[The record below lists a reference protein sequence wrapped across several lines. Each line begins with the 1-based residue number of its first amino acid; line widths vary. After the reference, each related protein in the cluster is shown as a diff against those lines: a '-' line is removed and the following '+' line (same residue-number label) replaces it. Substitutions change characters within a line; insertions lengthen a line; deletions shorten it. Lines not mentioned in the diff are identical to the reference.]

1 VAASI
6 LNDVKKMCN
15 IAADDTSFDIDVIIH
30 TNSAFS
36 TLTQLGLGPESGFMI
51 ENSAATWDAFIGN
64 NPKLN
69 MVKSYVY
76 LKVRTIFDPPQTS
89 YQIEAM
95 NKQIEEL
102 EVRLN
107 IERESVQWM
116 NPFDTAP
123 TELPTILDGG
133 AP

>member
-1 VAASI
+1 MATSI
-6 LNDVKKMCN
+6 LNDVKKMCH

-36 TLTQLGLGPESGFMI
+36 TLTQLGLGPEGGFMI
-51 ENSAATWDAFIGN
+51 ENSTATWDAFFGN
-64 NPKLN
+64 DPKLN
-69 MVKSYVY
+69 MGKSYVY

-107 IERESVQWM
+107 IERESVHWV
-116 NPFDTAP
+116 NPFDLPP

>member
-1 VAASI
+1 MAASI

-51 ENSAATWDAFIGN
+51 ENSAATWDTFIGN

-116 NPFDTAP
+116 NPFDTVPA
-123 TELPTILDGG
+123 ELPTILDGG